1 MSSELLLAAVG
12 IGLLGA
18 AVMLAAVL
26 GDIRGPKK
34 QKAGEDRGTE
44 WPKAA

>member
-12 IGLLGA
+12 LGLLGA

-26 GDIRGPKK
+26 CDIRGPKK
-34 QKAGEDRGTE
+34 QDGRDAESN